1 MSLAW
6 KQRHWHADLL
16 KAAFMKDSIDE
27 LSGEERVAASELEYY
42 SQEDWNRHWT
52 IPWNEINEYYRQRLG
67 VLGMWQTRWNT
78 YQRHYA
84 DQAEEEEPEPEPEEY
99 MCSICQ
105 GNCEYNPLPCGHH
118 FHSSCL
124 LQWTQSGRSLSNT
137 CPNCRAPIQP
147 QQSST
152 SVAQQA
158 ASGHEEY
165 LSLSV
170 FRIPP
175 SAPPEAHSRGWVN
188 DDEARQMG
196 LPMVGPNS
204 EFPYSDQGWFI
215 PRSSAALD
223 LDRQMV
229 EYAIL
234 VDSR

>member
-1 MSLAW
+1 
-6 KQRHWHADLL
+6 
-16 KAAFMKDSIDE
+16 MKDCIDE

-42 SQEDWNRHWT
+42 SQGDWNRPWT
-52 IPWNEINEYYRQRLG
+52 IPWNEINEYERQRLG

-84 DQAEEEEPEPEPEEY
+84 DQVEEEEPEPAPGPEPEEY

-105 GNCEYNPLPCGHH
+105 DDCENNPLPCGHH

-147 QQSST
+147 QQSSI
-152 SVAQQA
+152 SVAQQTA
-158 ASGHEEY
+158 SDNSGHEEY
-165 LSLSV
+165 LSRSV
-170 FRIPP
+170 YRIPP

-196 LPMVGPNS
+196 LPMVGPNA
-204 EFPYSDQGWFI
+204 EFPYSDLVRAFI
-215 PRSSAALD
+215 PRSRADLD
-223 LDRQMV
+223 LNRQMV
-229 EYAIL
+229 EYALL